1 MKLTHTSLK
10 SRVSVAAAGLIAAAV
25 VAAACGG
32 SKSQAKAAPTTPA
45 ASGTAQGG
53 RGFRGT
59 PPPAV
64 LTSIAQGTPRPFRG
78 GTPPPAVLTSIA
90 EGTPR
95 AFGGGTPPPAIQT
108 SIAEGTPAS
117 SVRGGFGRGR
127 VLPAVA
133 ALLGIDEAQLQTELD
148 ATPGATIASVAAVHG
163 FDRESVRQA
172 LIDAQVQ
179 RLSDAVASGRS
190 TQADAD
196 AARSQFEASVDNL
209 LDSNGS
215 GPSGQPAPAP

>member
-1 MKLTHTSLK
+1 MANL
-10 SRVSVAAAGLIAAAV
+10 RWIVPAAV
-25 VAAACGG
+25 GVALVTAACGG
-32 SKSQAKAAPTTPA
+32 SKSAAKTAPTTPA

-53 RGFRGT
+53 RG
-59 PPPAV
+59 
-64 LTSIAQGTPRPFRG
+64 FRG

-95 AFGGGTPPPAIQT
+95 AFGGGTPPPAVLT
-108 SIAEGTPAS
+108 SIAEGTPRAFGGGTPPPDVQTAIAEGTPAGS
-117 SVRGGFGRGR
+117 FRGNGGRGR

-133 ALLGIDEAQLQTELD
+133 ALLSIDEAQLQAELD
-148 ATPGATIASVAAVHG
+148 AAGATIARVAAAHDV
-163 FDRESVRQA
+163 DRGSVRRA

-179 RLSDAVASGRS
+179 RLNDSVAAGRM

-196 AARSQFEASVDNL
+196 AARSQFEANVDNL

-215 GPSGQPAPAP
+215 EPSGQPAPAP